1 MAAMGQIPDSKFGAD
16 AAGLVRRV
24 GSAVTKFKV
33 GDRVVVF
40 GHGAHRTTHRTRD
53 ELCALIP
60 EGMTFEQA
68 ASVPVIHGTAW
79 NALVRLAK
87 VQKGQTILI
96 HAAAGGV
103 GQAAIQIA
111 RHFEMEIF
119 ATVSSETKRKLLRDT
134 YGVPDNH
141 IFNSR
146 ALSFVKG
153 IKRMTNGRGVDVVLN
168 SLSGE
173 ALRRTWHCIAP
184 FGYFVEIGLRDIL
197 ANTGLDMAPFKQD
210 ATFTFFNL
218 NHLEQIRPDI
228 LATII
233 EGAFDFFRRGI
244 SRPVEPLVSY
254 PISEVEKALRLMQG
268 GKYLGKL
275 VFSWDDD
282 DVVPVIQPPKSNLK
296 LDPEGV
302 YVLVGGLGGL
312 GRSLSMKLVQL
323 GARKLCFFSRS
334 GAKSAA
340 AKELVHDLE
349 QLNVQVQALVCD
361 VADDSAVAA
370 SIAKCSQELG
380 TIRGIFQCK
389 DYRALYPYLLT
400 NLVIRCHGPPR
411 HPFCQHDA
419 PAMARSHTPQ
429 GSGQLEPAQSS
440 SRCGLFH
447 LPQLFCRRLRQ
458 PWTDQLQCCGSLR
471 RCASSSSSRTGTARY
486 DA

>member
-1 MAAMGQIPDSKFGAD
+1 MAAMGQIPDSKLGFD

-33 GDRVVVF
+33 GDKVAMCS
-40 GHGAHRTTHRTRD
+40 HGAHRTLHRG
-53 ELCALIP
+53 P
-60 EGMTFEQA
+60 EGFCASIPGGMSFEQA

-79 NALVRLAK
+79 NALVRLAR
-87 VQKGQTILI
+87 VQKGQSILI

-111 RHFEMEIF
+111 RHFELEIF
-119 ATVSSETKRKLLRDT
+119 ATVSSETKRQLLRDN
-134 YGVPDNH
+134 YGIPDDH

-173 ALRRTWHCIAP
+173 ALRQTWHCIAP
-184 FGYFVEIGLRDIL
+184 FGYFIEIGLRDIL

-218 NHLEQIRPDI
+218 NHLERSRPDI

-244 SRPVEPLVSY
+244 SRPVEPIISY
-254 PISEVEKALRLMQG
+254 PICKVESALRLMQA
-268 GKYLGKL
+268 GKYMGKL
-275 VFSWDDD
+275 VFTWGDD
-282 DVVPVIQPPKSNLK
+282 DVVPVIQPPKSSLK
-296 LDPEGV
+296 LDPGGV

-361 VADDSAVAA
+361 VADDNAVAA

-389 DYRALYPYLLT
+389 HCRALYPIY
-400 NLVIRCHGPPR
+400 
-411 HPFCQHDA
+411 
-419 PAMARSHTPQ
+419 
-429 GSGQLEPAQSS
+429 QLIP
-440 SRCGLFH
+440 
-447 LPQLFCRRLRQ
+447 
-458 PWTDQLQCCGSLR
+458 
-471 RCASSSSSRTGTARY
+471 
-486 DA
+486 

>member
-1 MAAMGQIPDSKFGAD
+1 MAAMGQLPDSKLGLD

-33 GDRVVVF
+33 GDRVAVY
-40 GHGAHRTTHRTRD
+40 GHGAHRTIHRTRD
-53 ELCALIP
+53 ELCALMP

-68 ASVPVIHGTAW
+68 AAVPAIHGTAW
-79 NALVRLAK
+79 NALVRLAR
-87 VQKGQTILI
+87 VHKGQSILI

-119 ATVSSETKRKLLRDT
+119 ATVSFETKRKLLRDT
-134 YGVPDNH
+134 YGIPDDH

-173 ALRRTWHCIAP
+173 TLRQTWHCIAP
-184 FGYFVEIGLRDIL
+184 FGYFIEIGLRDIL

-218 NHLEQIRPDI
+218 NHLEQSRPDI

-254 PISEVEKALRLMQG
+254 PISEVETALRLMQA

-275 VFSWDDD
+275 VFIWGDD
-282 DVVPVIQPPKSNLK
+282 DVVPVVQPPTSSLK

-340 AKELVHDLE
+340 ARELVHDLE

-389 DYRALYPYLLT
+389 DYRALYPIY
-400 NLVIRCHGPPR
+400 
-411 HPFCQHDA
+411 
-419 PAMARSHTPQ
+419 
-429 GSGQLEPAQSS
+429 
-440 SRCGLFH
+440 
-447 LPQLFCRRLRQ
+447 
-458 PWTDQLQCCGSLR
+458 
-471 RCASSSSSRTGTARY
+471 
-486 DA
+486 